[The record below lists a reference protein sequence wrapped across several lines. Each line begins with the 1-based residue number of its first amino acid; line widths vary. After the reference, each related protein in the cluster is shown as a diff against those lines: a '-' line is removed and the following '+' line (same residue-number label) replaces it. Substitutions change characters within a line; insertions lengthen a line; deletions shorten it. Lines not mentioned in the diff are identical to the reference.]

1 MPRLRPSEHTGKII
15 STLIKLKSRGL
26 AQGTLR
32 NVAFQL
38 KHLAK
43 SVDVDSPAEVKA
55 HIANKKCAN
64 SYKANLVKAYN
75 YYAVANGLQWI
86 RPIYKWERKI
96 PRIPTTNAINKIIA
110 SASQRYATILRLL
123 AETGAMPHE
132 LAQTTLKDIDLD
144 RGLLNIRGYKG
155 HLSRVFKLK
164 QKTLAMLK
172 IYLSKNQGT
181 HPFPKSTWICKCY
194 RELRNRLATKL
205 NDPTIRQIRLYD
217 FRHYF
222 ATMLYHKTKDIL
234 HVKQQLGHKKLET
247 TLIYTQIVDFGED
260 EFTSAIA
267 RNLKEACQLIESG
280 FEYVTEIEG
289 AKLFRKRK

>member
-1 MPRLRPSEHTGKII
+1 VPRLRPSEHTGKII

-26 AQGTLR
+26 ADGTLR

-43 SVDVDSPAEVKA
+43 SVDVDSPTEVKA
-55 HIANKKCAN
+55 YISNKRCAN

-86 RPIYKWERKI
+86 RPVYKWERKI
-96 PRIPTTNAINKIIA
+96 TRIPSTEALNKIIA

-132 LAQTTLKDIDLD
+132 LAQTTLKDIDSE
-144 RGLLNIRGYKG
+144 RGLLYIRGYKG
-155 HLSRVFKLK
+155 HSSRTFKLK
-164 QKTLAMLK
+164 PKTLAMLK
-172 IYLSKNQGT
+172 VYLAKNQKM
-181 HPFPKSTWICKCY
+181 HPFPKSGWICKCY

-205 NDPTIRQIRLYD
+205 NDPSLRQIRLYD

-234 HVKQQLGHKKLET
+234 YVKQQLGHKKLET
-247 TLIYTQIVDFGED
+247 TLIYTQLVDFGED
-260 EFTSAIA
+260 EYTSAVA
-267 RNLKEACQLIESG
+267 RDLKEAQKLIEAG
-280 FEYVTEIEG
+280 FEYVTEMDG